1 MSRSVAG
8 RRVGLLDAVAGF
20 LVEPVEGEP
29 YEPQLVSP
37 AAPRCTVAVAGVKP
51 RCGATV
57 VARALGAELAL
68 RDSEGAAV
76 VTATATPGVGVP
88 LGTPPAARLARALSR
103 ALPVHVRAVGRL
115 CLTECDAAQSADL
128 AGRCRDLAPLVLDV
142 ADPSQLSVAA
152 SLADA
157 VVLVGAPDAE
167 PALAAVLAESL
178 GRVGPEPL
186 VVLNRDLGESSAWDD
201 RCDLRLPDGRIGAQ
215 LALVG
220 REPRG
225 DLGRAVAELADR
237 IAAAR

>member
-1 MSRSVAG
+1 MSRSVAE
-8 RRVGLLDAVAGF
+8 RRGGLLGAVADF

-29 YEPQLVSP
+29 HGPQLASP
-37 AAPRCTVAVAGVKP
+37 IALRRTVAVAGLKP
-51 RCGATV
+51 RCGTTV

-68 RDSEGAAV
+68 RDPEGAAV
-76 VTATATPGVGVP
+76 VTATAMPGGGLP
-88 LGTPPAARLARALSR
+88 LGTPAAARLARALSR

-115 CLTECDAAQSADL
+115 CLTECVGAQT
-128 AGRCRDLAPLVLDV
+128 AGLVDRCRDLAPLVLDV

-157 VVLVGAPDAE
+157 VVLVGAPGAE

-186 VVLNRDLGESSAWDD
+186 VVLNRDLGESAGWEG
-201 RCDLRLPDGRIGAQ
+201 RCDLQLPEGRIGAQ

-220 REPRG
+220 REPPG
-225 DLGRAVAELADR
+225 ELGRAVAELADR
-237 IAAAR
+237 IGAAL